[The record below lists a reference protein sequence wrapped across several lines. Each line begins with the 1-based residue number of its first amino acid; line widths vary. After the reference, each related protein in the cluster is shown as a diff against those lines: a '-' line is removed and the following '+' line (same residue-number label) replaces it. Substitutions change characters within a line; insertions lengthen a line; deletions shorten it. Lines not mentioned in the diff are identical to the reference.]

1 MTPSNYLIARVALA
15 FGFNR
20 RTRRLSEAASETH
33 LLREAELILGRRVW
47 KHVEEVEQLG
57 IEYWNLRRLSAK
69 RTELLEIMKSAEG
82 ELESAHEQRAEVLS
96 AKSSKQQELEDQ
108 RGSLLEELEQLAR
121 KRDGVIARAREVRR
135 LYDGLKTKLEVLSQE
150 SDEEVPD
157 LEKSRKRMTELRNQF
172 DELKTERDSIAAL
185 IREKDQEMDT
195 LETKITAERN
205 VQREEASESFQVIG
219 DANRRISSTKAELG
233 VIETK
238 MQQLYSEIGRH
249 VSLHFRSDPRCQAAV
264 RDHKPLVE
272 VMVALRKSIILN
284 QKLAEFT

>member
-96 AKSSKQQELEDQ
+96 AKSSKQQELEDE

-121 KRDGVIARAREVRR
+121 KRDQVIARAREVRR

-150 SDEEVPD
+150 SDQEVPD
-157 LEKSRKRMTELRNQF
+157 LDKSRKRMTELRNQF
-172 DELKTERDSIAAL
+172 DELKIERDAIAAL
-185 IREKDQEMDT
+185 IRGKDQEMDT

-205 VQREEASESFQVIG
+205 LQREEASESFQVIG

-264 RDHKPLVE
+264 REHKPLVE

>member
-96 AKSSKQQELEDQ
+96 AKSSKQQELEDE

-121 KRDGVIARAREVRR
+121 KRDQVIARAREVRR

-150 SDEEVPD
+150 SDQEVPD
-157 LEKSRKRMTELRNQF
+157 LDKSRKRMTELRNQF
-172 DELKTERDSIAAL
+172 DELKIERDSIAAL

-205 VQREEASESFQVIG
+205 LQREEASESFQVIG